1 MSVGGAVF
9 IVVDVALPS
18 CRVVVV
24 VPTVDEEFRIGVVLL
39 KAGIVVTGSVKLR
52 GVVDV
57 GIVAV
62 VFPAGRVTVVL
73 FGKSVLVTGEV
84 VLG

>member
-9 IVVDVALPS
+9 IVEDVELPS

-24 VPTVDEEFRIGVVLL
+24 VPTVDEVFRIGVVLL
-39 KAGIVVTGSVKLR
+39 EAGIVVTGSVKLR

-73 FGKSVLVTGEV
+73 FGKSVLVTGEG
-84 VLG
+84 VLV